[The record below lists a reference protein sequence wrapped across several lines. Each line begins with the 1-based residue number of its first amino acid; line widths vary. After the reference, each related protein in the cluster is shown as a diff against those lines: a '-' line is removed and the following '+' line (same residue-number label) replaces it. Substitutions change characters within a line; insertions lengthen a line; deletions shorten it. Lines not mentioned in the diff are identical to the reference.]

1 MSLSI
6 RCCDEK
12 ECLCACRYKCGTWE
26 SKQQEFKKRGYKEC
40 VRVRVPPHKH
50 AGRLQR
56 KTNELAIVAE
66 KKCQVTC
73 SSFQGYVIFLIIN
86 EFHIVFPTSLFMF
99 QEKKNE
105 LNCRR
110 VNKSFICMRKIIYVR
125 RQHQALICFNT
136 RCVKENERKVIK
148 LAANRESQLSK
159 KGSSNYGGLCTHTVS
174 KIDVSKRHR

>member
-73 SSFQGYVIFLIIN
+73 SSFLGMSYFLYEISSYFI
-86 EFHIVFPTSLFMF
+86 SCF
-99 QEKKNE
+99 Q
-105 LNCRR
+105 LLYLSFRR
-110 VNKSFICMRKIIYVR
+110 
-125 RQHQALICFNT
+125 
-136 RCVKENERKVIK
+136 
-148 LAANRESQLSK
+148 
-159 KGSSNYGGLCTHTVS
+159 
-174 KIDVSKRHR
+174 KRMS